1 MKKLTNI
8 INRFFGRILPH
19 YVTTGHVMDIDVERN
34 ILYITTERGDIFPYK
49 NETKKE
55 YWVGYYLPNVLV
67 RVSKKGDF
75 IASI

>member
-8 INRFFGRILPH
+8 INRFFGYVFPH
-19 YVTTGHVMDIDVERN
+19 YVTTGYVMDINEN
-34 ILYITTERGDIFPYK
+34 TLYIFTERGDVFPYK

-55 YWVGYYLPNVLV
+55 YWVGYYLPNVVV
-67 RVSKKGDF
+67 RVYKKGDF

>member
-1 MKKLTNI
+1 MKNA
-8 INRFFGRILPH
+8 INNVIGRILPH
-19 YVTTGHVMDIDVERN
+19 YITVGHVTDIDVERN
-34 ILYITTERGDIFPYK
+34 ILYITTERGDVFPYK

>member
-1 MKKLTNI
+1 MKKA
-8 INRFFGRILPH
+8 INYILGHIFPH

-34 ILYITTERGDIFPYK
+34 ILYIFTERGDVFPFK

-67 RVSKKGDF
+67 RVSKTGDF